1 MVERETTTTRGETAT
16 AKCHNSTRAP
26 LVLAIDTL
34 WGGALSGLGG
44 QGKGSKRGG
53 RWLVVERETTTAGAK
68 TATAKCHLGCT
79 TLYWSIDTCW
89 GCAFGVGRPGE
100 RVAAGRVRG
109 GMWMWIWIQPAM
121 TQGWGYLYIVKRI
134 YNSVK

>member
-1 MVERETTTTRGETAT
+1 LVVERETTTTRAKTAT
-16 AKCHNSTRAP
+16 AKCRLGCTP
-26 LVLAIDTL
+26 LYWLVDTF
-34 WGGALSGLGG
+34 WGCAFGVGRPGERF
-44 QGKGSKRGG
+44 QEGG

-79 TLYWSIDTCW
+79 TLYWLIDTFW

-109 GMWMWIWIQPAM
+109 GMWMWIWIQAAM